1 MWKVNWWK
9 PKNFSLLL
17 LAALALSACKKE
29 EPQDVDLGYDYFPN
43 TVGTFIEY
51 EVDSSYYESGVET
64 NTQFYVR
71 EEFIETFIDGEGQ
84 LAMKIDRYTRPTLSD
99 GWTLSAVYSQKRTST
114 TAERV
119 EGNRRF
125 IHMVF
130 PINTERTW
138 DGNAYNDLE
147 TWDYSYGTI
156 GEPHVIS
163 LQLQFDDVV
172 RVNQRSV
179 FNIIDQEE
187 AWAVFARDIGMIER
201 RFKDLSYAFGDLMG
215 VDVTYKL
222 VGYGDL

>member
-17 LAALALSACKKE
+17 LATLTLAGCRKE
-29 EPQDVDLGYDYFPN
+29 EPVDVDLGYDYFPN
-43 TVGTFIEY
+43 SVGTFFEY
-51 EVDSSYYESGVET
+51 QVDSSHYEVGVET

-71 EEFIETFIDGEGQ
+71 EELTETFIDGEGQ
-84 LAMKIDRYTRPTLSD
+84 LATKIDRYTRPTLSD
-99 GWTLSAVYSQKRTST
+99 GWILSATYTQKRTST

-125 IHMVF
+125 VHLVF
-130 PINTERTW
+130 PINADRTW

-147 TWDYSYGTI
+147 SWDYTYGAI
-156 GEPHVIS
+156 GESHVLS
-163 LQLQFDDVV
+163 AQLQFDDVV

-179 FNIIDQEE
+179 FNLIDQEE
-187 AWAVFARDIGMIER
+187 AWAVFARDIGLVER
-201 RFKDLSYAFGDLMG
+201 RFRDLSYAFDDLMG

-222 VGYGDL
+222 MSYGDL